1 MIRCNMKRIFI
12 ILFICLFLFGCKK
25 EEVNNKGY
33 DDIINEFQD
42 RYDSN
47 NYVSLFYLYYDIDN
61 NDTDELVLLGYNEI
75 EYKIIDI
82 YYMNGNNAEELIDNK
97 YYSDIS
103 KVDIYDNGM
112 LFIYNYNSYEDGE
125 YLIYKMNNNKID
137 EVAKYYFKYITDDEY
152 FIYDDKE
159 YSKES
164 EYLSVNDLLNE
175 YIKNGNKINLK
186 SLDLKG
192 I

>member
-1 MIRCNMKRIFI
+1 MKRMII

-25 EEVNNKGY
+25 EEVNNKSY
-33 DDIINEFQD
+33 DDVIDEFKD
-42 RYDSN
+42 KYDSN
-47 NYVSLFYLYYDIDN
+47 YYVSIFYLYYDIDN

-75 EYKIIDI
+75 EYKILDI
-82 YYMNGNNAEELIDNK
+82 YYMNGKNAEELIDNK
-97 YYSDIS
+97 YYSNLS

-112 LFIYNYNSYEDGE
+112 LFVYNYNSYEDGE
-125 YLIYKMNNNKID
+125 YLIYKMNNNKVD

-164 EYLSVNDLLNE
+164 EYLSVNDLLNK

-186 SLDLKG
+186 TLDLKG